1 MVRKFK
7 AVVNELQVLRAQ
19 GGDEQAFREL
29 VETWSPY
36 LLRFCQSRTDNA
48 DIALE
53 VVQAVWLQVVKGLR
67 RLHDP
72 ARFPAWLFTIAA
84 RACADQVN
92 GQVHRRTLAAH
103 YRDLSVSAP
112 SEEVQATAPAI
123 LDLKGAIRALSA
135 EQRRLLDLYYHY
147 GYSVEEIAEQL
158 NIPSGTVKSRLHG
171 LREKLR
177 RAHEGESDE

>member
-84 RACADQVN
+84 RACADQVRVC
-92 GQVHRRTLAAH
+92 GSSKWAGPST
-103 YRDLSVSAP
+103 DVSGP
-112 SEEVQATAPAI
+112 LQRFVRERAI
-123 LDLKGAIRALSA
+123 
-135 EQRRLLDLYYHY
+135 
-147 GYSVEEIAEQL
+147 
-158 NIPSGTVKSRLHG
+158 
-171 LREKLR
+171 
-177 RAHEGESDE
+177 